1 MNRPLTELELMQKF
15 WWPKTMLERQD
26 LCDKY
31 FEGEV
36 ARCLNENKRIHIYKQ
51 ETLN

>member
-1 MNRPLTELELMQKF
+1 
-15 WWPKTMLERQD
+15 MLERQD

-36 ARCLNENKRIHIYKQ
+36 ARCLNENKRIHIYTRNFK
-51 ETLN
+51 LNKMILLLLLQHIY